1 MSTTA
6 SNRRLLVV
14 GNDGGTNVGASLVRS
29 ARSIGLRAEIKDA
42 SQAFAAPQPL
52 ARVNWWLLGRRPTRL
67 RSFSEAVV
75 ERCRREPPTWLITT
89 GLAPVQRSALERI
102 HELGVI
108 TINYLTDD
116 PWNPAFKSRWFLDA
130 LVAYD
135 RVFSPRTSNLE
146 DLERLG
152 CKCVAFLPF
161 AADPEIFFPEV
172 PTADEEHQL
181 RSDVCF
187 AGGSEHERVPL
198 LSAMIDAGLDV
209 AVYGDAWDRFPE
221 TRQAWRGY
229 ATPATLRKS
238 TRTAAVSL
246 CLVRHANRDGH
257 TMRTFEVPFMG
268 GCMLVEDTAEH
279 RAIFGENDAAVVYF
293 RSVSEGVSGARA
305 LVADPAR
312 RYRLATTAHAL
323 VANGHH
329 TYTDR
334 LRTMVGAEA

>member
-1 MSTTA
+1 MNSGRATG
-6 SNRRLLVV
+6 RLLVV
-14 GNDGGTNVGASLVRS
+14 GNDGGTNVGASLLRS
-29 ARSIGLRAEIKDA
+29 AKSIGLDA
-42 SQAFAAPQPL
+42 GICDARQAFAAPKAI
-52 ARVNWWLLGRRPTRL
+52 ARVNWWLMGRRPTHL
-67 RSFSEAVV
+67 RSFSESIV
-75 ERCRREPPTWLITT
+75 ERCHSERPTWLITT
-89 GLAPVQRSALERI
+89 GLAPVERRALERI
-102 HELGVI
+102 RDLGIV

-116 PWNPAFKSRWFLDA
+116 PWNPAFRSRWFFDA

-135 RVFSPRTSNLE
+135 RVFSPRTSNLA

-152 CKCVAFLPF
+152 CRRVHHLPF
-161 AADPEIFFPEV
+161 AADPELFFPED
-172 PTADEEHQL
+172 PAPDEEGGF
-181 RSDVCF
+181 RADVCF

-198 LSAMIDAGLDV
+198 LAAMISAGLDV

-221 TRQAWRGY
+221 TRAAWRGY

-279 RAIFGENDAAVVYF
+279 RALFGENDEAVVYF
-293 RSVSEGVSGARA
+293 GSVSEGVEGARA
-305 LVADPAR
+305 LLADPPR
-312 RYRLATTAHAL
+312 RKRLATTAHAL

-334 LRTMVGAEA
+334 LRTMVGVSE

>member
-1 MSTTA
+1 MSQA
-6 SNRRLLVV
+6 PSRGRLLVV

-29 ARSIGLRAEIKDA
+29 ARALGLEAEISDA
-42 SQAFAAPQPL
+42 REAFRAPKPI
-52 ARVNWWLLGRRPTRL
+52 ARLNWWLRGRRPTHL
-67 RSFSEAVV
+67 RTFSDAVV
-75 ERCRREPPTWLITT
+75 EQCERLQPAWVITT
-89 GLAPVQRSALERI
+89 GLAPVEQRAIQRI
-102 HELGVI
+102 RELGIV

-116 PWNPAFKSRWFLDA
+116 PWNPAFRSEWFFQA
-130 LVAYD
+130 LPAYD
-135 RVFSPRTSNLE
+135 RVYSPRTSNLK
-146 DLERLG
+146 DLEQLG
-152 CKCVAFLPF
+152 CRHVAYLPF
-161 AADPEIFFPEV
+161 AADPELFFPED
-172 PTADEEHQL
+172 PSPDEARGL

-198 LSAMIDAGLDV
+198 LSALIDAGLEV

-221 TRQAWRGY
+221 TRPAWRGY

-238 TRTAAVSL
+238 TRSAAVSL

-268 GCMLVEDTAEH
+268 GCMLVEDTDEH
-279 RAIFGENDAAVVYF
+279 RAIFGENDDAVVYF

-312 RYRLATTAHAL
+312 RKRLATAAHAL

-329 TYTDR
+329 TYADR
-334 LRTMVGAEA
+334 LRTMVAVS

>member
-1 MSTTA
+1 VSTTA
-6 SNRRLLVV
+6 TNGRLLVV
-14 GNDGGTNVGASLVRS
+14 GNDGGTNIGASLVRS
-29 ARSIGLRAEIKDA
+29 ARSIGLDA
-42 SQAFAAPQPL
+42 SISDARQAFAAPKPI
-52 ARVNWWLLGRRPTRL
+52 ARVNWWLLGRRPTHL
-67 RSFSEAVV
+67 RSFSKAVV
-75 ERCRREPPTWLITT
+75 DQCLRQRPVWLITT
-89 GLAPVQRSALERI
+89 GLAPVEGPALKRI
-102 HELGVI
+102 HDLGII

-130 LVAYD
+130 LVEYD
-135 RVFSPRTSNLE
+135 RVFSPRTSNLD
-146 DLERLG
+146 DLKRLG
-152 CKCVAFLPF
+152 CKRVEFLPF
-161 AADPEIFFPEV
+161 AADPEIFFPEE
-172 PTADEEHQL
+172 PSPDEENGL

-209 AVYGDAWDRFPE
+209 AVYGDAWDQFPE
-221 TRQAWRGY
+221 TRPAWRGY

-279 RAIFGENDAAVVYF
+279 RAIFGANDDAVVYF

-312 RYRLATTAHAL
+312 RQRLATTAHAL

-334 LRTMVGAEA
+334 LRTMVAAPR